1 MRIKSLPK
9 KTKKSGEFSPQFPHI
24 TKERPYVKENCVRQG
39 ERVVLGHK
47 TPVMDI
53 NLSTPVSAAAIA
65 APVSS
70 VQPAPARSKVNRLTF
85 IDNLRWVMIMLV
97 LSMHAAVT
105 YSGHGSWYVK
115 EPAKLGFAQE
125 FTFVTFQVFL
135 QSFFMGFLFFLA
147 GYFVPG
153 AIDKKGAAR
162 FVRDRAYRLGL
173 PSLLF
178 ILVIQPLTCYYVA
191 RVWDIDQGFFGAY
204 SRYILHGQFLSGS
217 GPLWFC
223 VALLFFS
230 CVYAAWRAVI
240 GPGLTGRPER
250 VRPFPRSAAIA
261 AFIGVIAICT
271 FLVRIPWP
279 NGTSFY
285 NMQFCY
291 FSQYVAFFIAG
302 TLAYRQSWLSA
313 LPAALSR
320 RWGLT
325 GLFGGL
331 LLWVLLIAL
340 GGATKTTVPYDG
352 GWHWQSLGMGVLES
366 LAGTGIS
373 LGLLGLFRT
382 HFNRQGRWA
391 KFFSDN
397 AFAVYVFHTPILIAI
412 TLGMTGLHWLPLLKF
427 VLATVLCVAAS
438 FALCAG
444 VFRRAPGLK
453 KIL

>member
-1 MRIKSLPK
+1 MDTILS
-9 KTKKSGEFSPQFPHI
+9 SPA
-24 TKERPYVKENCVRQG
+24 TTVAK
-39 ERVVLGHK
+39 
-47 TPVMDI
+47 PV
-53 NLSTPVSAAAIA
+53 
-65 APVSS
+65 
-70 VQPAPARSKVNRLTF
+70 PARPAATRLTF
-85 IDNLRWVMIMLV
+85 IDNIRWVMIMLV

-115 EPAKLGFAQE
+115 EPANLGFAQE
-125 FTFVTFQVFL
+125 FTFVTYQVFL

-153 AIDKKGAAR
+153 AFDKKGAAR
-162 FVRDRAYRLGL
+162 FLRDRAYRLGL
-173 PSLLF
+173 PSLLYIF
-178 ILVIQPLTCYYVA
+178 VIQPVTCYYVA
-191 RVWDIDQGFFGAY
+191 RVWDTDQGFFGAY
-204 SRYILHGQFLSGS
+204 SRYMLHGRFLSGS

-223 VALLFFS
+223 VALLFFNG
-230 CVYAAWRAVI
+230 VYAVWRL
-240 GPGLTGRPER
+240 LTGPNGRTWC
-250 VRPFPRSAAIA
+250 RPFPRSGTIA
-261 AFIGVIAICT
+261 AFVGVIAVCT
-271 FLVRIPWP
+271 FFVRIPWP

-302 TLAYRQSWLSA
+302 TLAYRHSWLSA

-331 LLWVLLIAL
+331 VLWLLLIVL
-340 GGATKTTVPYDG
+340 GGATRTTAPYDG

-382 HFNRQGRWA
+382 YFNHQGRRA

-412 TLGMTGLHWLPLLKF
+412 TLGMTGLHWLPLGKF
-427 VLATVLCVAAS
+427 LLATTLCIVAS
-438 FALCAG
+438 YALCAG
-444 VFRRAPGLK
+444 VFRRIPGLK

>member
-1 MRIKSLPK
+1 
-9 KTKKSGEFSPQFPHI
+9 
-24 TKERPYVKENCVRQG
+24 
-39 ERVVLGHK
+39 
-47 TPVMDI
+47 MDT
-53 NLSTPVSAAAIA
+53 NLSTPVLAPAMA
-65 APVSS
+65 APVSL
-70 VQPAPARSKVNRLTF
+70 VQAAPRSGVIRLIF
-85 IDNLRWVMIMLV
+85 IDNIRWVMIMLV

-125 FTFVTFQVFL
+125 FTFVTYQVFL

-153 AIDKKGAAR
+153 AFDKKGALR

-173 PSLLF
+173 PSLLYM
-178 ILVIQPLTCYYVA
+178 LVIQPLTCYYVA
-191 RVWDIDQGFFGAY
+191 GVWNTDKGFLGAY
-204 SRYILHGQFLSGS
+204 GHYIRNGEVLSGS

-230 CVYAAWRAVI
+230 CVYAVWRMVI
-240 GPGLTGRPER
+240 GPDSRTQK
-250 VRPFPRSAAIA
+250 VRPFPRSAKIA
-261 AFIGVIAICT
+261 VFIGVIAVCT

-279 NGTSFY
+279 NGTSFR

-291 FSQYVAFFIAG
+291 FSQYVAFYIAG

-373 LGLLGLFRT
+373 LGLLGLFRAR
-382 HFNRQGRWA
+382 FNRQGSWA

-412 TLGMTGLHWLPLLKF
+412 TLGMAGLHWLPFGKF
-427 VLATVLCVAAS
+427 MLATVLCIAAS

-444 VFRRAPGLK
+444 VFRRIPGLK

>member
-1 MRIKSLPK
+1 MNTIL
-9 KTKKSGEFSPQFPHI
+9 T
-24 TKERPYVKENCVRQG
+24 N
-39 ERVVLGHK
+39 
-47 TPVMDI
+47 
-53 NLSTPVSAAAIA
+53 SAAGTQS
-65 APVSS
+65 APG
-70 VQPAPARSKVNRLTF
+70 VQAAPARPAAARLIF
-85 IDNLRWVMIMLV
+85 IDNIRWVMIMLV

-125 FTFVTFQVFL
+125 FTFVTYQVFL

-153 AIDKKGAAR
+153 AFDKKGALC

-178 ILVIQPLTCYYVA
+178 MLVIQPLTCYYVA
-191 RVWDIDQGFFGAY
+191 GVWNTDQGFFGAY
-204 SRYILHGQFLSGS
+204 GHYMLSRRVLSGS

-223 VALLFFS
+223 VALLFFNA
-230 CVYAAWRAVI
+230 VYAAWRVVF
-240 GPGLTGRPER
+240 GPAARPAR
-250 VRPFPRSAAIA
+250 VKPFPRSAEIA
-261 AFIGVIAICT
+261 AFIGVIAVCT

-331 LLWVLLIAL
+331 LLWLLLIAL

-352 GWHWQSLGMGVLES
+352 GWHWQSLGMGLLES

-373 LGLLGLFRT
+373 LGLLGLFRR

-412 TLGMTGLHWLPLLKF
+412 TLGMTGLHWLPLGKF
-427 VLATVLCVAAS
+427 VLATMLCIAAS
-438 FALCAG
+438 YALCAG
-444 VFRRAPGLK
+444 VFRRIPGLK

>member
-1 MRIKSLPK
+1 MNTIL
-9 KTKKSGEFSPQFPHI
+9 T
-24 TKERPYVKENCVRQG
+24 N
-39 ERVVLGHK
+39 
-47 TPVMDI
+47 
-53 NLSTPVSAAAIA
+53 SAAVTPS
-65 APVSS
+65 APG
-70 VQPAPARSKVNRLTF
+70 VQTAPARPAAARLVF
-85 IDNLRWVMIMLV
+85 IDNIRWVMIMLV

-105 YSGHGSWYVK
+105 YSGHGGWYVK

-125 FTFVTFQVFL
+125 FTFVTYQVFL

-147 GYFVPG
+147 GYFVPR
-153 AIDKKGAAR
+153 AFDKKGALH

-178 ILVIQPLTCYYVA
+178 MLVIQPLTCYYVA
-191 RVWDIDQGFFGAY
+191 GVWNTEEGFFGAY
-204 SRYILHGQFLSGS
+204 GHYLLSGRVLSGS

-223 VALLFFS
+223 VALLFFN
-230 CVYAAWRAVI
+230 CVYAVWRVVI
-240 GPGLTGRPER
+240 RPTER
-250 VRPFPRSAAIA
+250 SAKVKPFPRSAAIA
-261 AFIGVIAICT
+261 AFIGVIAVCT

-302 TLAYRQSWLSA
+302 TLAYRQGWLSA
-313 LPAALSR
+313 LPATLSR

-325 GLFGGL
+325 GLLGGL
-331 LLWVLLIAL
+331 VLWLLLIAL

-352 GWHWQSLGMGVLES
+352 GWHWQSLGMGLLES

-373 LGLLGLFRT
+373 LGLLGLFRL

-412 TLGMTGLHWLPLLKF
+412 TLGMTGLHWLPLGKF
-427 VLATVLCVAAS
+427 VLATVLCIAAS
-438 FALCAG
+438 YALCAG
-444 VFRRAPGLK
+444 VFRRIPGLK